1 MKKIIITENLK
12 RILEEGKHLLT
23 RTGFIFH
30 TATTGEEVLTL
41 HRLEKADLILI
52 DLHMPIISGD
62 VLCERIRQDDFLKDV
77 SILIVHSAKES
88 DRQRCE
94 SCGANAV
101 LQKPIN
107 AEILFNEV
115 SKLLHIPKRESMRVL
130 MKVTVKGTSNKKS
143 FFSLSQNISSSGLL
157 IETDSLL
164 SKGDEITC
172 SFFIKSFQVTAIGKI
187 VRVFK
192 KGQERYQYGIQ
203 FQDLDPLSKFK
214 IEDFVRKRQ
223 QQEYIDYPDT
233 NNSV

>member
-12 RILEEGKHLLT
+12 RILEEGEHFLT
-23 RTGFIFH
+23 RAGFMFL
-30 TATTGEEVLTL
+30 TAKTGEEVLTL
-41 HRLEKADLILI
+41 HRLEKADLILVE
-52 DLHMPIISGD
+52 LHIPIISGD
-62 VLCERIRQDDFLKDV
+62 ILCERIRQDEFLKDV
-77 SILIVHSAKES
+77 SILIVHSAKEP

-101 LQKPIN
+101 LEKPIN
-107 AEILFNEV
+107 AEILFKEV

-130 MKVTVKGTSNKKS
+130 MKVTVKGTADQKS

-172 SFFIKSFQVTAIGKI
+172 SFFIKSFQVTARGKI

-192 KGQERYQYGIQ
+192 KEQNRYQYGIQ

-214 IEDFVRKRQ
+214 IEEFVRKRQ
-223 QQEYIDYPDT
+223 QQEYFDYPDT